1 MKKLYNQPQA
11 RQEEFSHRERSGL
24 RTSHRM
30 PRRESLVN
38 NDSNV
43 LKNIRIESRLNAIER
58 SKLIL
63 ADEVKIENSFLK

>member
-1 MKKLYNQPQA
+1 LYNQPQA
-11 RQEEFSHRERSGL
+11 RQEEFAHRERSGL

-38 NDSNV
+38 NDSNM

-58 SKLIL
+58 NKLIL
-63 ADEVKIENSFLK
+63 ADEVIECFFRNS